1 MKNFRK
7 IIAAVLALTLLLGV
21 FVFPV
26 SAADTESEE
35 EYVARMYIGHKPR
48 YYNLSGHTWIY
59 IENLTNH
66 NLTVG
71 AYTLAKNKGVSVGTF
86 GYSVADGRGLY
97 YNVEAYRYRNVDPSS
112 YIYIS
117 KELTQEQLDRVSNAI
132 LYSGVWSYILNC
144 AFFATGVWNMTLEK
158 PVAYLL
164 LPTLHQVQILLYPS
178 HSEGFKMTNPKS
190 DEIFKQIG
198 IGKNARL
205 EIADPKV
212 PE

>member
-1 MKNFRK
+1 MKKFKRM
-7 IIAAVLALTLLLGV
+7 IAVILALTMLLGAFAV
-21 FVFPV
+21 PASAV
-26 SAADTESEE
+26 SRDNGDEV
-35 EYVARMYIGHKPR
+35 VARMYIGHKPR

-117 KELTQEQLDRVSNAI
+117 KEITQSQLDRVSNAI

-158 PVAYLL
+158 PVLYML
-164 LPTLHQVQILLYPS
+164 LPTLHQIQILLYPS
-178 HSEGFKMTNPKS
+178 HSEGFSMINPKA
-190 DEIFKQIG
+190 DEIFKQVG
-198 IGKNARL
+198 IGKNAKL
-205 EIADPKV
+205 VVADPSV
-212 PE
+212 QD